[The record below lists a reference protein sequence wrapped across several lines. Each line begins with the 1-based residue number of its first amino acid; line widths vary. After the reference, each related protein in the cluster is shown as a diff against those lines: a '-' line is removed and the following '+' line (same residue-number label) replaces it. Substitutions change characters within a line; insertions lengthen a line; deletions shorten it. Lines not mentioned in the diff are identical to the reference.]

1 MGFRFDLCKNGREGG
16 NVLKRKLIALSTII
30 LVLSLPTIAQAD
42 LQQNLSNYQHQYKDL
57 ENQQNAQ
64 KQKENELVGQV
75 AGLNQS
81 TQTLKANIA
90 LQERSI
96 KDNQAEIKKLNDQQK
111 QLADQK
117 EKNLQELRF
126 ILRMNYMGSPL
137 NYLES
142 LFESKSLIDML
153 EKVEQINYIV
163 KGFDKSQKQIVQ
175 LNQEIS
181 EKKSLSEQ
189 KNSELQAALESLKT
203 SKASTEQAAQKQK
216 VLLSQ
221 LNAEQRATLNS
232 KNQTQ
237 ANIDYIQQLI
247 IQEQIDAENAK
258 KNPVV
263 SDNGGGSISQPVK
276 LTGTVG
282 DLIAYAERFIGVRYL
297 WGGTTPSG
305 FDCSGYTQYVFRN
318 FGINLPRVSQDQF
331 NVGTAV
337 SKGDLKPGDLVFFS
351 TYGPGATHVGIFI
364 GGDTMI
370 DSESRGVTVT
380 SLFSNNYWS
389 PRYIGARRVIQN

>member
-1 MGFRFDLCKNGREGG
+1 MKH
-16 NVLKRKLIALSTII
+16 KLIALSTII
-30 LVLSLPTIAQAD
+30 LILSLPTIALAD
-42 LQQNLSNYQHQYKDL
+42 LQQDLSNYQHQYKDL

-64 KQKENELVGQV
+64 KQKENELVSQV

-81 TQTLKANIA
+81 TQTLNANIA

-96 KDNQAEIKKLNDQQK
+96 KDNQSEIKKLKDQEK

-117 EKNLQELRF
+117 EKNLQELRY

-137 NYLES
+137 NYLEG

-175 LNQEIS
+175 LNEEIS
-181 EKKSLSEQ
+181 ERKSLSEQ
-189 KNSELQAALESLKT
+189 KNSELQTALERLKT
-203 SKASTEQAAQKQK
+203 SKASAEQAAQKQK
-216 VLLSQ
+216 NLLSQ
-221 LNAEQRATLNS
+221 LNTEQRATLNS

-237 ANIDYIQQLI
+237 ANIDYVQQLI
-247 IQEQIDAENAK
+247 LQEQIDAENAK

-263 SDNGGGSISQPVK
+263 SDNGGGSITQPVK

-282 DLIAYAERFIGVRYL
+282 DLIAFAERFIGVRYL

-305 FDCSGYTQYVFRN
+305 FDCSGYTQYVFRQ

-337 SKGDLKPGDLVFFS
+337 SKGDLQPGDLVFFS

-364 GGDTMI
+364 GGDAMI

>member
-1 MGFRFDLCKNGREGG
+1 M
-16 NVLKRKLIALSTII
+16 KRKLIALSTII

>member
-1 MGFRFDLCKNGREGG
+1 LCKNGREGA

-81 TQTLKANIA
+81 TRTLNANIA

-96 KDNQAEIKKLNDQQK
+96 KNNQAEIKKLKDQQK
-111 QLADQK
+111 QLTDQK

-137 NYLES
+137 NYLEG

-153 EKVEQINYIV
+153 DKVEQINYIV
-163 KGFDKSQKQIVQ
+163 KGFDKSQKEIVQ

-189 KNSELQAALESLKT
+189 KSSELQAALESLKT
-203 SKASTEQAAQKQK
+203 SKASTEQAAKKQK
-216 VLLSQ
+216 DLLSQ

-237 ANIDYIQQLI
+237 ANIDYVQQLI

>member
-1 MGFRFDLCKNGREGG
+1 MKS
-16 NVLKRKLIALSTII
+16 KLIAVSTIVLI
-30 LVLSLPTIAQAD
+30 LSLPTIAQAD
-42 LQQNLSNYQHQYKDL
+42 LQQDLSNYQHQYKDL

-64 KQKENELVGQV
+64 KQKENELVSQV

-96 KDNQAEIKKLNDQQK
+96 KDNQSEIQKLNDQQK
-111 QLADQK
+111 QLAEQK

-142 LFESKSLIDML
+142 IFESKSLIDML

-175 LNQEIS
+175 INEEIS
-181 EKKSLSEQ
+181 NKKSLSEQ

-203 SKASTEQAAQKQK
+203 SKASAEQATQKQK
-216 VLLSQ
+216 NLLSQ
-221 LNAEQRATLNS
+221 LNADQRATLNS

-237 ANIDYIQQLI
+237 ANIDYVQQLI

-258 KNPVV
+258 KNPIVG
-263 SDNGGGSISQPVK
+263 DNGGGSMTQPAK

-318 FGINLPRVSQDQF
+318 SGINLPRVSQDQF
-331 NVGTAV
+331 NVGTTV

-364 GGDTMI
+364 GGDSMI